1 MELSEYFSR
10 IFPSTAAQ
18 MYYPSR
24 KNNGIFVSF
33 CFIEAGSNYF
43 SHKQGDRL
51 KSDDVPLERKLYDG
65 SRKMSPDLKDS
76 FKTFNE
82 DGLCAY
88 FEKIIDK
95 NKYGDVMLAFG
106 IPPTAEKNPQ
116 ALRRALMK
124 GLWVVPDRTEED
136 VAVAAIAAGKARF
149 EFGEKPDV

>member
-51 KSDDVPLERKLYDG
+51 KSDDVPLERKLFDG

-106 IPPTAEKNPQ
+106 IPPTAEIKTT
-116 ALRRALMK
+116 R
-124 GLWVVPDRTEED
+124 
-136 VAVAAIAAGKARF
+136 
-149 EFGEKPDV
+149 

>member
-1 MELSEYFSR
+1 
-10 IFPSTAAQ
+10 
-18 MYYPSR
+18 
-24 KNNGIFVSF
+24 
-33 CFIEAGSNYF
+33 
-43 SHKQGDRL
+43 
-51 KSDDVPLERKLYDG
+51 
-65 SRKMSPDLKDS
+65 MSPDLKDS